1 MELSPTAINKILRTY
16 QTQNRIADLNRQ
28 RPIKVVQGQVDRV
41 DISPKAR
48 QLSQNPPAVTL
59 GPLPETAPAPAPSEE
74 SSFTPL
80 IAPEETS
87 PPG

>member
-1 MELSPTAINKILRTY
+1 MVLSPTAVTQILRTY
-16 QTQNRIADLNRQ
+16 QTQDRIADLNRQ

-41 DISPKAR
+41 SISSKAQ

-59 GPLPETAPAPAPSEE
+59 GPPPETASAPAPSAE

-80 IAPEETS
+80 VTPKETS
-87 PPG
+87 PSA